1 MIDIH
6 CHIIPNVDDGSDD
19 IETSLMMSAMAVDDG
34 VRSIIATP
42 HFMQGGE
49 DAAKRFNWLCECANR
64 LRSELSAAGIPLK
77 IYMGAEVLLTPD
89 TVNML
94 VAHDFFPRMNDTEYS
109 LVEFFFDSEPETMNS
124 YLSTLLDYGIVPIIA
139 HPERYTAVQK
149 KRRTAEMWV
158 EMGCFLQVN
167 KGSFQGQFGRRAE
180 KTANWMMESG
190 LPSFLATDAHN
201 HADRTTRLKAV
212 ADMLS
217 ERYGEDYIALLTR
230 ENPQRII
237 EGKQILRF

>member
-6 CHIIPNVDDGSDD
+6 CHIIPNVDDGSDG

-34 VRSIIATP
+34 VRSIIATS

-49 DAAKRFNWLCECANR
+49 DGPERFDWLSECADS
-64 LRSELSAAGIPLK
+64 LRTEISAAGIPLK

-89 TVNML
+89 TVNMQKSFG
-94 VAHDFFPRMNDTEYS
+94 FFPRMNDTEYS
-109 LVEFFFDSEPETMNS
+109 LVEFFFDADPETMNS
-124 YLSTLLDYGIVPIIA
+124 YLSALLDSGIVPIIA

-180 KTANWMMESG
+180 KTAVWMMENR
-190 LPSFLATDAHN
+190 LASFLATDAHN

-212 ADMLS
+212 ADMLR
-217 ERYGEDYIALLTR
+217 EKYGEDYIALLTR
-230 ENPQRII
+230 ENPERII

>member
-6 CHIIPNVDDGSDD
+6 CHIIPNVDDGSDG

-42 HFMQGGE
+42 HFMQGGDGCAE
-49 DAAKRFNWLCECANR
+49 RFEGLSVCADR
-64 LRSELSAAGIPLK
+64 LRAEISAAGIPLK

-89 TVNML
+89 TVNMQKSFG
-94 VAHDFFPRMNDTEYS
+94 FFPRMNDTEYS
-109 LVEFFFDSEPETMNS
+109 LVEFFFDADPETMNS
-124 YLSTLLDYGIVPIIA
+124 YLSTLLDSGIVPIIA
-139 HPERYTAVQK
+139 HPERYNAVQK

-158 EMGCFLQVN
+158 ETGCFLQVN

-180 KTANWMMESG
+180 KTAVWMMENR
-190 LPSFLATDAHN
+190 LASFLATDAHN

-212 ADMLS
+212 ADMLR
-217 ERYGEDYIALLTR
+217 EKYGEDYIALLTR
-230 ENPQRII
+230 ENPERII